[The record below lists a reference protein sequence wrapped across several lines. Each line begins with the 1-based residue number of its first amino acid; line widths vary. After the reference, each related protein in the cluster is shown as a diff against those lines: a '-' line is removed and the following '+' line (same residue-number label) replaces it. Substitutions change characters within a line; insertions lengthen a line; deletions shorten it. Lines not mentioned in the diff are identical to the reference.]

1 MKTAIG
7 KIEKKWAKLAAA
19 LTVVGLFLGSF
30 SAAASA
36 AQMPAGM
43 TQAQKSFIA
52 KVGAQA
58 SADMKQSGVLASLT
72 LAQAILESN
81 WGTSTLAVKANALFG
96 IKAGSKWSGKTYS
109 IATKECYDGVN
120 FVTINAKFRAYSSWE
135 QSIADH
141 SAFLAAYTRYAA
153 VIGERNYKKA
163 CTAVHKA
170 GYATD
175 PGYADKLIRL
185 IETYCLTAYDIDAYE
200 TYTVVKGDSLW
211 SIAKKK
217 LGSGARHPEIT
228 ALNGLKSGNIKVGQT
243 LKIPK

>member
-7 KIEKKWAKLAAA
+7 KRWAKMIAA
-19 LTVVGLFLGSF
+19 LIVAALFLGTF
-30 SAAASA
+30 AAAASA
-36 AQMPAGM
+36 APMPTGM
-43 TQAQKSFIA
+43 TQAQKDFIA

-81 WGTSTLAVKANALFG
+81 WGASALTVKANALFG
-96 IKAGSKWSGKTYS
+96 IKADSKWSGKTYT

-120 FVTINAKFRAYSSWE
+120 FVTVNAKFRAYSSWE

-141 SAFLAAYTRYAA
+141 AAFLTGLSRYAA
-153 VIGERNYKKA
+153 VIGERSYKKA
-163 CTAVHKA
+163 CAAVHKA

-185 IETYCLTAYDIDAYE
+185 IETYGLTAYDVDAYE

-217 LGSGARHPEIT
+217 LGSGERHPEIT
-228 ALNGLKSGNIKVGQT
+228 ALNGLKSGTIKVGQT